1 VGAKPNY
8 LLFAVNWVWRLCF
21 LAMEKFDEMPDG
33 WRIDKTWGSPEWGW
47 TPISNGK
54 SLLNGGRKGLLRVHP
69 VAQPDKPAKV
79 IPISR
84 KEPLPKLSNDEI
96 SAISETTNQLA
107 RARFKE
113 KLLQELLFDLTVCKI
128 EGWDYKEYV
137 AELKLLIDE
146 ACQKIGG

>member
-1 VGAKPNY
+1 
-8 LLFAVNWVWRLCF
+8 
-21 LAMEKFDEMPDG
+21 
-33 WRIDKTWGSPEWGW
+33 
-47 TPISNGK
+47 
-54 SLLNGGRKGLLRVHP
+54 VHP

-79 IPISR
+79 IPIPR
-84 KEPLPKLSNDEI
+84 KDPLPKLSNDEI
-96 SAISETTNQLA
+96 SAISKTTNQLA